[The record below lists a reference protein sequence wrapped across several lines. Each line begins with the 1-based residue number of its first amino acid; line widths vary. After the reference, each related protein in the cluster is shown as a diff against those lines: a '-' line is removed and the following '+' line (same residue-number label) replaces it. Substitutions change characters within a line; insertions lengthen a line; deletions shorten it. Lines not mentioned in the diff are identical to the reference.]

1 MFTLPGLAF
10 NAGMGVIIAI
20 IAMILYCN
28 LLDVRFFVRSG
39 FDQLTATVM
48 DQVIGQ
54 NVLNGYIDNFVPAAD
69 DRVEVRVVVVVNKF
83 CPLRNLKFFFYLE
96 VFITFSIIFV

>member
-1 MFTLPGLAF
+1 MFFRSISAKSSWEFDLNRIFTLPGLAF
-10 NAGMGVIIAI
+10 NAGIGVIIAI

-28 LLDVRFFVRSG
+28 LLDVHFYVRSG

-54 NVLNGYIDNFVPAAD
+54 NVLNGHIDNLVHDAD
-69 DRVEVRVVVVVNKF
+69 DRAEVRVVAVVSKF
-83 CPLRNLKFFFYLE
+83 CPL
-96 VFITFSIIFV
+96 

>member
-1 MFTLPGLAF
+1 MFFRSISAKSGDIGDLNRIFTLPGLAF

-28 LLDVRFFVRSG
+28 LLDVQFYVRSG

-54 NVLNGYIDNFVPAAD
+54 NVLNGQLDNLVPTAD
-69 DRVEVRVVVVVNKF
+69 DRVEVRVMAVVNEF
-83 CPLRNLKFFFYLE
+83 CPL
-96 VFITFSIIFV
+96 